1 MSEGGHELII
11 VRRHEEEEHEHHSSA
26 WKVAHADFMTAMMAF
41 FLIMWLISVTDDE
54 MRKGIAQFFNPIHM
68 SAGSTDLKGLNKSDE
83 KADKEARGKGKNE
96 LPMPGTP
103 LNALQLSAGSQSSK
117 SLSPEAAAEAS
128 AKAAEALA
136 KATEAAKKVVAAA
149 GKGEGARDSAGAGGA
164 DGAAALAA
172 VLAQGK
178 GASPG
183 AGDRAAFQ
191 DPYAVLAQLAEQYS
205 ASHAMSADVVD
216 GDDRALGVAGG
227 DIDRD
232 PFDPAYWQLAPLPPA
247 RADRPGK
254 PGSLEKVPAGAQ
266 PDAGAPAVAR
276 DAGSDAAKGEPQ
288 LPGAAKAEA
297 KPLPPAPPPKIE
309 AAPPKVAAEAKA
321 IEAEIAKS
329 VQDTIAGRASP
340 ELSVKATAEGA
351 LINLTDDDAFSMF
364 KVGSAIPDPK
374 VVVLMEKIGKV
385 LAGRPGKVVIRGYT
399 DGRPFRSA
407 DYDNWRLSAARAH
420 MAHYMLTRGG
430 LEESRIVAI
439 EGRAD
444 RDLKDPRD
452 PLAAQNRRIEILLK
466 AGN

>member
-68 SAGSTDLKGLNKSDE
+68 SAGSTDLKGLNRSDE
-83 KADKEARGKGKNE
+83 KADKESRGKGKSE
-96 LPMPGTP
+96 LPMPGAA

-117 SLSPEAAAEAS
+117 SLSPEQAAEAT

-136 KATEAAKKVVAAA
+136 KATAAAKKVVAEA
-149 GKGEGARDSAGAGGA
+149 GKGEGAKEAAGTSGA

-172 VLAQGK
+172 VLARGK
-178 GASPG
+178 GASAG
-183 AGDRAAFQ
+183 EGDRAAFQ
-191 DPYAVLAQLAEQYS
+191 DPYAVLAKLAEEYS

-216 GDDRALGVAGG
+216 GDDRAIGVAGG
-227 DIDRD
+227 DVDRD
-232 PFDPAYWQLAPLPPA
+232 PFDPAYWQFAPLPPA

-254 PGSLEKVPAGAQ
+254 PGSLEKLPAGVQPDAAAPAGAR
-266 PDAGAPAVAR
+266 DVASNPST
-276 DAGSDAAKGEPQ
+276 AEPPP
-288 LPGAAKAEA
+288 PGAAKAEA
-297 KPLPPAPPPKIE
+297 RPLPPPAPKVEVVPT
-309 AAPPKVAAEAKA
+309 KVAAEANA
-321 IEAEIAKS
+321 IESEIAKS
-329 VQDTIAGRASP
+329 VSDTIAGRTSP
-340 ELSVKATAEGA
+340 EISVKATSEGA

-399 DGRPFRSA
+399 DARPFRSA

-430 LEESRIVAI
+430 VDEARIVAI

-444 RDLKDPRD
+444 RDLKNPRD
-452 PLAAQNRRIEILLK
+452 PLAAENRRIEILLK